1 MKQPNYP
8 IQLTISRKILTES
21 NAAVKESIR
30 KEIVQQATSVNSYI
44 ERAWLHVSKISNMV
58 YVSIRLL
65 CLVVSGRKSV

>member
-1 MKQPNYP
+1 M
-8 IQLTISRKILTES
+8 
-21 NAAVKESIR
+21 
-30 KEIVQQATSVNSYI
+30 NSYI